1 MEAKKQ
7 AHVSEKKKISVK
19 RIEALL
25 KEYPNVGIVN
35 MSTLPCASLQKMRKQ
50 LADKLVIFVA
60 KKRLIK
66 LALESVKKERKGIE
80 KLEAHLG
87 GIPGLIFTKESP
99 FRIYKTIQKS
109 KSKALAKAG
118 QLAPFELVIPAGPT
132 QFGPG
137 PVIGELGQLG
147 IKTAIEGGKITI
159 KNDFVAAKKGA
170 VITDKVAGL
179 LAKFNI
185 APMEIGLNVVAIYEN
200 GDVFSSDVLG
210 VDEQQYI
217 DNITRASSWAFN
229 LSVESCYVTKQNADL
244 IIANASRGAKA
255 VAIEFGILE
264 KDVVDAVLSK
274 VNAQAMGLKKE
285 FNI

>member
-244 IIANASRGAKA
+244 IIAN
-255 VAIEFGILE
+255 
-264 KDVVDAVLSK
+264 
-274 VNAQAMGLKKE
+274 
-285 FNI
+285 